1 MYSML
6 NILLNPILTLKY
18 KQTQKRVFLKTERN
32 SENLEEISQKIG
44 NPDAYIYIT
53 SCRFLN

>member
-18 KQTQKRVFLKTERN
+18 KQTQKRVFLKTERK
-32 SENLEEISQKIG
+32 SENPEENFSKNWG
-44 NPDAYIYIT
+44 P
-53 SCRFLN
+53 